1 MFDLF
6 ENDEI
11 NEGGNLSLSM
21 IGYQCQPSFPLGYW
35 KNQLE

>member
-21 IGYQCQPSFPLGYW
+21 RAPTQTCDFWMLSSY
-35 KNQLE
+35 KR